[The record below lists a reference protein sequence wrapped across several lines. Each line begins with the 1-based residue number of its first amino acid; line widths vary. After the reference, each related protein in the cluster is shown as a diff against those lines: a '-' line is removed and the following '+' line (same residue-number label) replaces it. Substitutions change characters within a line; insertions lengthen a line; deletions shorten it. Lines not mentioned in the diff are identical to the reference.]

1 MKNRLLKELKELDL
15 ALARLRERRVDVIN
29 MIETLATL
37 TALEPS
43 IGNQIANVLAE
54 NQPM

>member
-1 MKNRLLKELKELDL
+1 MKNRLLEELKELDL
-15 ALARLRERRVDVIN
+15 AMARLRDRRVDVTN

-37 TALEPS
+37 TTLEPS

>member
-1 MKNRLLKELKELDL
+1 MKNRLLKELKELDI
-15 ALARLRERRVDVIN
+15 AIARLRDRRVDVTN

-43 IGNQIANVLAE
+43 IGNQIADVLAE
-54 NQPM
+54 NQPT

>member
-1 MKNRLLKELKELDL
+1 MKNRLLKELEELDI
-15 ALARLRERRVDVIN
+15 AMARLRDRRVDVTN

-43 IGNQIANVLAE
+43 IGNQIANVFAE